1 MSPLTT
7 LQSTSNEDEAQD
19 NTSLRRQSSTAEISS
34 TFTNSELLDTSKRM
48 NYLFELY
55 AKLPV
60 SYLKSKVSFTLGH
73 YATFILEDFKLA
85 EQLFFESIYLLDLC
99 KGQIYGVPPIVSEL
113 GTNIL
118 LRYSEVL
125 LTNFKYLYAIASYES
140 ALVLYKQRNK
150 PGLFSFLRRLASIT
164 QDNEDNKRAIHFYK
178 EVIEL
183 YYKANKIN
191 ETRYVAEMLS
201 TLYLEEADFRKSE
214 SNLIYALNLL
224 PENQDKMDPIT
235 FRLNLKLADVYLY
248 SYHQERGILLLE
260 KLKHRTSGQNKQ
272 QVLVRLVQVYT
283 KKRWFK
289 ECTDTLREFQGEL
302 NSAAASASFVRG
314 VNSPLIDKSKLF
326 ELYAKYY
333 FHCHLYIPALACVDM
348 CVTQCSNSNYSTL
361 AKLYFLRGKIFQ
373 ALCNSSTTLTFPTAL
388 KVNNAN
394 TAKIDEFLTT
404 FTPPANSPASGNKIF
419 TCTGDLIQECISSY
433 DKAYSYYRIIG
444 DDVNIAK
451 TTSRISTTYL
461 ERLFSPHALL
471 NINFADLARLPYFE
485 VSEIAKVE
493 KKAKKGAPIVTE
505 PPKEFVITFE
515 RIENPCI
522 CAMDISANTY
532 NPIIMSKCYL
542 NMAELKYLK
551 GDLESGIAYWTQC
564 KELLS
569 QLYID
574 GVHLLG
580 KAAPSNFLRKLFELW
595 RRVTRFLFC
604 LDSETILKHLNVIDT
619 YLLLQLDLEQSI
631 MRTIKPSEG
640 NTLTHSTSSVSST
653 GSSESLSSSTSSA
666 GGLTS
671 SDSVETRARSGSK
684 SSNVAPP
691 PSSRAST
698 RMSGMYENTAT
709 PEVDQMKKKSEMDEG
724 LALLI
729 WGHMHAIQL
738 QIGKY
743 IKGKL
748 TSEELITRNRTF
760 LKRVFHFRQLHETYK
775 DNNMDTHVTSNRK
788 RLHQKMSI
796 RDMTSGSKDDDE
808 ALRTIPSVIYALE
821 IEDYIIYYTPNT
833 GHKRIQRLGGKE
845 EQFSVSAP
853 QAITSLYL
861 NIHLL
866 RNTEEFVTLQ
876 VSPTL
881 TLDRIIRFLCN
892 KPYWEVDDKRGTSL
906 LRTLGRNTQNYSS
919 LRHKP
924 KFMDRTKQFHPELVN
939 LLALLGYTS
948 SSPSSSKMEQQAL
961 IKENRLPI
969 TKKGLTAT
977 QLSQIAFAKKTV
989 NPYDSVPTYI
999 PLTVS
1004 TSTTVAQCFNQQ
1016 EMTQASGS
1024 NPLDLY
1030 LYLSSNSL
1038 TELTPSASQQAAL
1051 NKTMFITEDVLA
1063 YLSYL
1068 VVKEHNEDPEF
1079 TKQCRKALSDMT
1091 DAISTTIEEL
1101 VPNAQSKGL
1110 YTLALIA
1117 SKSLQIF
1124 PWELLVSLPQYVLV
1138 RYFSLEELKLSP
1150 KKKIAKGQEEPPPN
1164 YYSFY
1169 YSGIDKAFFANEDH
1183 RRELLVDE
1191 AFHQLNLKAQSPS
1204 CIRNSTILAPFH
1216 SSLVKPGKK
1225 LPNKR
1230 KYTGLSWFDL
1240 ATVSN
1245 DEQEVLQVIGNT
1257 VSYVRSPIFIL
1268 SYADLLETS
1277 TLLLRI
1283 MRQYADCVFLFVPST
1298 KMKIVVSRLSKMQ
1311 EDLLKPMFNAKNKT
1325 GPTQFTGFRS
1335 MLIATLRVLQ
1345 AELNIPIATFN
1356 LGL

>member
-1 MSPLTT
+1 VKSICNIYHKYKESAHAANNIVETKGHTQDFSEMSPVELCCRALTDLHLIMNDMSPLTT
-7 LQSTSNEDEAQD
+7 LQRFSNEDDSQQET
-19 NTSLRRQSSTAEISS
+19 TSLRRQSSTAEISS
-34 TFTNSELLDTSKRM
+34 AFTNSELLDTSKRM
-48 NYLFELY
+48 TYLFELY
-55 AKLPV
+55 PKLPV
-60 SYLKSKVSFTLGH
+60 SHLKSKVSFALGH
-73 YATFILEDFKLA
+73 YATFLLEDIKLA
-85 EQLFFESIYLLDLC
+85 EQLFFESIYILDLC
-99 KGQIYGVPPIVSEL
+99 KGQIYGMPPIVSEL
-113 GTNIL
+113 GVNIL

-140 ALVLYKQRNK
+140 ALILYKQRNK

-201 TLYLEEADFRKSE
+201 TLYLEEADFRKAE

-224 PENQDKMDPIT
+224 PDNQEKIDPIT

-260 KLKHRTSGQNKQ
+260 KLKQRTSGQNKQ
-272 QVLVRLVQVYT
+272 QVLVRLSQVYT
-283 KKRWFK
+283 KKRWFR
-289 ECTDTLREFQGEL
+289 ECTEVLREFQSEL
-302 NSAAASASFVRG
+302 SSATVASSSFVRG
-314 VNSPLIDKSKLF
+314 GNSPLIDKSKLY

-333 FHCHLYIPALACVDM
+333 YHCHHYIPALACVDM

-373 ALCNSSTTLTFPTAL
+373 ELCNSSTTLTFPTAL
-388 KVNNAN
+388 KVTNAS
-394 TAKIDEFLTT
+394 KIDEFLTT

-485 VSEIAKVE
+485 VSDIAKVE
-493 KKAKKGAPIVTE
+493 KKAKKGAPAAND
-505 PPKEFVITFE
+505 PPKEFYISFE

-522 CAMDISANTY
+522 CAMDISSHTY
-532 NPIIMSKCYL
+532 NPIIMAKCYL

-564 KELLS
+564 KDLLT

-580 KAAPSNFLRKLFELW
+580 KAAPSNFLKKLFELW

-604 LDSETILKHLNVIDT
+604 LDSDYILKHLSVIDT

-631 MRTIKPSEG
+631 MRTVKYTPSAAETNG
-640 NTLTHSTSSVSST
+640 LTHSTSSVSST
-653 GSSESLSSSTSSA
+653 GSSESLASSSSGTTNEDTA
-666 GGLTS
+666 
-671 SDSVETRARSGSK
+671 EPQRKRSISK
-684 SSNVAPP
+684 SNVAPP
-691 PSSRAST
+691 PSSRGST
-698 RMSGMYENTAT
+698 RMSAMYNNLEVSS
-709 PEVDQMKKKSEMDEG
+709 EVDQLKKKSEMDEG

-729 WGHMHAIQL
+729 WGHLHAIQL
-738 QIGKY
+738 QISKY

-748 TSEELITRNRTF
+748 SQEELITRNRTF

-796 RDMTSGSKDDDE
+796 RDMASNSKDDDD
-808 ALRTIPSVIYALE
+808 ALRTIPNVIYALE

-833 GHKRIQRLGGKE
+833 GQKRIQRLGGKE

-853 QAITSLYL
+853 QAISSLYL

-881 TLDRIIRFLCN
+881 TLDRILRFLCN
-892 KPYWEVDDKRGTSL
+892 KPYWEVDDKRGSSL
-906 LRTLGRNTQNYSS
+906 LRTLGRNTQNYAS

-939 LLALLGYTS
+939 LLALLGYS
-948 SSPSSSKMEQQAL
+948 SNSSPSSSKVEQHAL

-969 TKKGLTAT
+969 TKKGLSTV
-977 QLSQIAFAKKTV
+977 QLSQIAFAKKVV
-989 NPYDSVPTYI
+989 NAYDSAPTYI

-1016 EMTQASGS
+1016 EMTQASPS

-1068 VVKEHNEDPEF
+1068 VVKEHPEDPEF
-1079 TKQCRKALSDMT
+1079 VKQCRKALSDMT

-1101 VPNAQSKGL
+1101 VPNAKSKGL

-1150 KKKIAKGQEEPPPN
+1150 KKV
-1164 YYSFY
+1164 
-1169 YSGIDKAFFANEDH
+1169 FF
-1183 RRELLVDE
+1183 
-1191 AFHQLNLKAQSPS
+1191 QIYNL
-1204 CIRNSTILAPFH
+1204 
-1216 SSLVKPGKK
+1216 
-1225 LPNKR
+1225 
-1230 KYTGLSWFDL
+1230 
-1240 ATVSN
+1240 
-1245 DEQEVLQVIGNT
+1245 
-1257 VSYVRSPIFIL
+1257 
-1268 SYADLLETS
+1268 
-1277 TLLLRI
+1277 
-1283 MRQYADCVFLFVPST
+1283 
-1298 KMKIVVSRLSKMQ
+1298 
-1311 EDLLKPMFNAKNKT
+1311 
-1325 GPTQFTGFRS
+1325 
-1335 MLIATLRVLQ
+1335 
-1345 AELNIPIATFN
+1345 
-1356 LGL
+1356 